1 MLADNDIEDLR
12 EALGDLANA
21 VTVGLWGSIESL
33 GRLQESGL
41 DVVIDFRASSRLRA
55 PVILVSTPDPARALF
70 AQLSPRRREVAE
82 LMLQGASNKEIA
94 RSMGLSLGTVKD
106 HVHDIFAILNVKSR
120 AALMTAALRR
130 Q

>member
-1 MLADNDIEDLR
+1 MLADTAIEDLR
-12 EALGDLANA
+12 EALGDLADPS
-21 VTVGLWGSIESL
+21 TVGLWGAVESL
-33 GRLQESGL
+33 GRMQKSGL
-41 DVVIDFRASSRLRA
+41 DVVIDFRATSRLRA
-55 PVILVSTPDPARALF
+55 PVILVSTPDPARALL

-106 HVHDIFAILNVKSR
+106 HVHDIFAILGIRSR

-130 Q
+130 